1 MKTIYTVV
9 CAKTSGTGEISMDAI
24 GSFAERGAA
33 IRSCTD
39 AVMHLAGSDEFFR
52 RDFFEDGNHA
62 EMRGKN
68 GAEPSEIAAFVSD
81 AIGGDGG
88 YCVKGVHGHSST
100 DFAILE
106 NGLI

>member
-9 CAKTSGTGEISMDAI
+9 CEKTSCTGDISVDAL
-24 GSFAERGAA
+24 GSFTSRGWA
-33 IRSCTD
+33 IKFCTS
-39 AVMHLAGSDEFFR
+39 AVMHLIGSDEFFR
-52 RDFFEDGNHA
+52 IDFFEDRNHA

-88 YCVKGVHGHSST
+88 YCVKGEHAHSCT